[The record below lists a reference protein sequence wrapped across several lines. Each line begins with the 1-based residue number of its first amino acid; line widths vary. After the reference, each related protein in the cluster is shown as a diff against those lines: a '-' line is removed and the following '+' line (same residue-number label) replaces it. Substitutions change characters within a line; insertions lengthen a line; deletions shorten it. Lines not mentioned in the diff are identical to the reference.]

1 MNNGDDEMLELLA
14 LIFCFY
20 YALMLYRNRWV
31 FKQRQKL
38 RDSIP
43 DDEFC
48 QKYYLYWDFNKMLNH
63 FWIWDIEKMK
73 WK

>member
-1 MNNGDDEMLELLA
+1 MIDVLAFML
-14 LIFCFY
+14 CFY
-20 YALMLYRNRWV
+20 CVLMLYRNHWV

-38 RDSIP
+38 IDSIP

-48 QKYYLYWDFNKMLNH
+48 QKYYLYWDYHKMMNH

-73 WK
+73 NK

>member
-1 MNNGDDEMLELLA
+1 MGVSEMNELLYF
-14 LIFCFY
+14 IFCSYF
-20 YALMLYRNRWV
+20 AMMIYRNYWV
-31 FKQRQKL
+31 YKQRGRL

-48 QKYYLYWDFNKMLNH
+48 QKYYLYWDFNKMVNH

-73 WK
+73 KK

>member
-1 MNNGDDEMLELLA
+1 MLELLA

-20 YALMLYRNRWV
+20 YAYYALMLYRNHWV
-31 FKQRQKL
+31 FKQRQKI

-48 QKYYLYWDFNKMLNH
+48 QEYYRYWDFNKMLNH